1 MFSISGIGSL
11 IILVAAIYAIVMVV
25 QSRAK
30 DMEKV
35 LWVVVILILPL
46 IGVVAW
52 YFLGPGKKPF

>member
-1 MFSISGIGSL
+1 
-11 IILVAAIYAIVMVV
+11 MVV